1 VASGCTASAIR
12 NRRSG
17 DDDHPDAYLERNRT
31 STETGNDIKRVYVVG
46 LVVAATLMV
55 ADVALMGLGLAIGL

>member
-1 VASGCTASAIR
+1 MTTIIKKEA
-12 NRRSG
+12 
-17 DDDHPDAYLERNRT
+17 
-31 STETGNDIKRVYVVG
+31 GNDIKRIYVVG

>member
-1 VASGCTASAIR
+1 MTTI
-12 NRRSG
+12 
-17 DDDHPDAYLERNRT
+17 T
-31 STETGNDIKRVYVVG
+31 KIETGNDIKRIYVVG

>member
-1 VASGCTASAIR
+1 LSLRIV
-12 NRRSG
+12 RSRPR
-17 DDDHPDAYLERNRT
+17 HKEKSMTTISKN
-31 STETGNDIKRVYVVG
+31 ETGNDIKRIYVVG